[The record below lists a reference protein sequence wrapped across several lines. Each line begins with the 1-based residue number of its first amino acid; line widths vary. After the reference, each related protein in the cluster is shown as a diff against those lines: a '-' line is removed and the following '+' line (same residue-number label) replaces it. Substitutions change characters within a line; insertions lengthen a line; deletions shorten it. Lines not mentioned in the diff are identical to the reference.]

1 MSIFL
6 LELFSFSSLNMM
18 IATFLSSM
26 AFVPFFKPWYG
37 ALLFCLIRGV
47 FSGQALTNIVFVVV
61 YYYLSGAIYSA
72 RYKNI

>member
-1 MSIFL
+1 MV
-6 LELFSFSSLNMM
+6 

-37 ALLFCLIRGV
+37 ALLFSIIRGT
-47 FSGQALTNIVFVVV
+47 FSGQAISNIIFVVV
-61 YYYLSGAIYSA
+61 YYYLSGAIYTS